1 MVTQHCVNVV
11 LNRWQRTIEEGPRE
25 EPVGSVNIY
34 VFLRDSVAAK
44 IISE

>member
-1 MVTQHCVNVV
+1 MGNVV

-25 EPVGSVNIY
+25 EPVGSVHIY
-34 VFLRDSVAAK
+34 IFLRASVAGK